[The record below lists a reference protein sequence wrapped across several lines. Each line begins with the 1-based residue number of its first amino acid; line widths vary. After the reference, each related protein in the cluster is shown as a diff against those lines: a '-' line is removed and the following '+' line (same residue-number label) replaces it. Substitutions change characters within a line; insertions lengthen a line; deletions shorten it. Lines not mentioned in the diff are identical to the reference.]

1 MRRTVQRKPLDSF
14 KAVLRKIVLALMAV
28 LVAFPLLYL
37 FSSSLFSPGDFGKL
51 RVFPSA
57 VRWSN
62 YAKVFALGD
71 FRRQIINSVG
81 TAVLASAIRT
91 AVIVLAAFALTHLH
105 FRGKGLALSFLVMTL
120 FIPQDAVLYQNYRTV
135 AALGLL
141 DSWAGIICTS
151 LFSAAQMLL
160 LTGSFS
166 AIGREPYDAARIDG
180 ASDLRYIRSVL
191 VPLCTPAVL
200 TVIIQTLITVFN
212 SYLWPLL
219 VTNRPT
225 TRTIQTGLTML
236 GFAESGETGA
246 QMAAIAVM
254 TLPFL
259 ILLAFAK
266 KKIENALIRK

>member
-1 MRRTVQRKPLDSF
+1 MRRSVHRKPRDRF
-14 KAVLRKIVLALMAV
+14 KAVLRKILLALMAV
-28 LVAFPLLYL
+28 LVAFPVLYL
-37 FSSSLFSPGDFGKL
+37 FSSSLFAPRDFGHL
-51 RVFPSA
+51 RLFPSA
-57 VRWSN
+57 PRWSN

-71 FRRQIINSVG
+71 FRRQIINSIG
-81 TAVLASAIRT
+81 TAVLASAVRT

-120 FIPQDAVLYQNYRTV
+120 FIPQEAVLYQNYRTV

-141 DSWAGIICTS
+141 DSWTGIICTS

-200 TVIIQTLITVFN
+200 TVMIQTLITVFN

-219 VTNRPT
+219 VTNRPK